1 MKIRAWR
8 LAALERFS
16 KEGGME
22 ILRFQPWESIPGLC
36 QGVTVR
42 PSRGEPELTYRRLS
56 AGMRGEEFGVIRRL
70 KQIHGARIVIAG
82 KDTTGSIPTGDGLV
96 SSEIGVLGL
105 VTIADCVPVF
115 MLDPVSACWGLL
127 HAGWRGVV
135 AAVIKEGLRV
145 MKETL
150 KLDIQRV
157 EIYLGPSICPC
168 CYEVGPEVA
177 RLLSEVSESGVDKR
191 NGNRFY
197 ADLRHLLAFQAASC
211 GVPHENIFTSAY
223 CTNCHNELFYSF
235 RAESRRAINRMWAFM
250 GRRV

>member
-1 MKIRAWR
+1 M
-8 LAALERFS
+8 ERFS
-16 KEGGME
+16 KEGGTE
-22 ILRFQPWESIPGLC
+22 ILRFQPWESVPGLC

-42 PSRGEPELTYRRLS
+42 PGREEPELTYRRLS
-56 AGMRGEEFGVIRRL
+56 AGMQGEGFGLIRRL
-70 KQIHGARIVIAG
+70 KQVHGARVVIAG

-115 MLDPVSACWGLL
+115 IFDPESACWGLL
-127 HAGWRGVV
+127 HAGWRGVA

-145 MKETL
+145 IKETL
-150 KLDIQRV
+150 KVDLERV

-177 RLLSEVSESGVDKR
+177 RLLAKVSQGGVVTR
-191 NGNRFY
+191 NGGRRY
-197 ADLRHLLAFQAASC
+197 ADLRHLLAFQATSC

-223 CTNCHNELFYSF
+223 CTSCHNELFYSF
-235 RAESRRAINRMWAFM
+235 RTESRHAFGRMWAFM
-250 GRRV
+250 GRRE

>member
-1 MKIRAWR
+1 M
-8 LAALERFS
+8 ERFS

-56 AGMRGEEFGVIRRL
+56 AGMRGEGFAVLRRL
-70 KQIHGARIVIAG
+70 KQVHGARIVIAG

-115 MLDPVSACWGLL
+115 IFDPVSACWGLL
-127 HAGWRGVV
+127 HAGWRGVA

-150 KLDIQRV
+150 KLDIQSV

-177 RLLSEVSESGVDKR
+177 RLLAKVSGSGVEKR

-197 ADLRHLLAFQAASC
+197 ADLRHLIAFQAASC

-223 CTNCHNELFYSF
+223 CTRCHNELFYSF

-250 GRRV
+250 GWRV